1 MCPEHWNYMF
11 SVLKQEQAFRLLIDM
26 PKDENIVLVIMTWVC
41 LLRVSFSEEFL
52 FVTILIQ

>member
-1 MCPEHWNYMF
+1 MF